1 MYEHIGTVS
10 TGRIELIN
18 IILDKGLLLL
28 LLRPISRTGCP
39 SEPIFGASEI
49 PEERVLY
56 LGL

>member
-1 MYEHIGTVS
+1 MYEDIPTVP

-18 IILDKGLLLL
+18 TILDKGLL

-39 SEPIFGASEI
+39 SESIFGASEI